1 MKFAVVGLGLFGKK
15 LALEL
20 ARMDHQVLA
29 IDRDEEPVSVVQNEV
44 NKAVIGDA
52 SKDDLLSELITP
64 DFDALIVTLA
74 SNLEASLLTVLHAK
88 EIGVDRIIAKS
99 NGPEHTTILRRLG
112 IDEIIM
118 PEEDVATQ
126 LAETVGNP
134 NVLDFL
140 QLQDGY
146 GMMECNVPDS
156 FVGRSLRDMN
166 LREEH
171 GIQVIGVQ
179 TGGTGEVDFV
189 PSPNVP
195 FEADDVLWMAGPDDA
210 LAEFSD

>member
-88 EIGVDRIIAKS
+88 EIGVERIIAKS
-99 NGPEHTTILRRLG
+99 NGPEHTTILKRLG

-140 QLQDGY
+140 QLQEDH
-146 GMMECNVPDS
+146 GMMECKVPDQ
-156 FVGRSLRDMN
+156 FVGRSLRDLN

-179 TGGTGEVDFV
+179 TNGTGDVDFV

-195 FEADDVLWMAGPDDA
+195 FESDDVVWMTGPDDA
-210 LAEFSD
+210 LAEFSN